1 MNRSFPTSRMIER
14 ADYVR
19 TCTLCGDC
27 IRYRM
32 CDCVASLYERPDQR
46 PRRPKPAIMPKATET
61 KAAATKAAEMPNAA
75 ETPKAAETPA
85 ESKP

>member
-1 MNRSFPTSRMIER
+1 MNSSFPTSASRMIER

-19 TCTLCGDC
+19 TCRDCGDQ

-46 PRRPKPAIMPKATET
+46 PRRPKAAVNKP
-61 KAAATKAAEMPNAA
+61 AATKAIETTTAETNST
-75 ETPKAAETPA
+75 ETPK
-85 ESKP
+85 

>member
-1 MNRSFPTSRMIER
+1 MNRSFPTSKMIER
-14 ADYVR
+14 ADNVR
-19 TCTLCGDC
+19 TCRDCGDR

-61 KAAATKAAEMPNAA
+61 KAAPTKAV
-75 ETPKAAETPA
+75 ETPLDPK
-85 ESKP
+85 K